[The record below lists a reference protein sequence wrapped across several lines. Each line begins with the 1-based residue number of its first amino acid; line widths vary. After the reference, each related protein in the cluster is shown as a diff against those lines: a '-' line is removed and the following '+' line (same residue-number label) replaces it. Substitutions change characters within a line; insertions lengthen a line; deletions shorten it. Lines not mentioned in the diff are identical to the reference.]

1 MSLQAQ
7 TELEGMMRIDHISFE
22 DEAEEAILVEKNVI
36 TKVHYS
42 TVICKFCG
50 NSGSVVHYGKT
61 PKGTQRYLC
70 QKCHRTFVDN
80 KAPEKMHYSSDVIA
94 SAINRFYD
102 AASLNQIKR
111 QIKLDFGVSP
121 SHMTIYR
128 WIARYSKK
136 AAQKLKDV
144 PIHVA
149 DTWVAD
155 ETVLNLKSNRGENI
169 WFFDA
174 IDDETKFL
182 LASHMAEKRTT
193 RDAQILMKQAEERAN
208 GIPKIIVTDKL
219 RSYLDAVEKS
229 WGADTKHV
237 KTSPFVKGKR
247 EDSTRAIE
255 RFHGTLKDRTKVM
268 RALADK
274 KSAKTVLDG
283 FLVHYN
289 FFRPHSALGG
299 KTPAEAAGAQSPY
312 RSWKDVVKSK

>member
-1 MSLQAQ
+1 
-7 TELEGMMRIDHISFE
+7 MRIDHISFE

-42 TVICKFCG
+42 TVTCKFCG

-128 WIARYSKK
+128 WIAKYSRK
-136 AAQKLKDV
+136 AAKVLANIPV
-144 PIHVA
+144 GTT

-155 ETVLNLKSNRGENI
+155 ETVLKLKSNRGQNI
-169 WFFDA
+169 WFWDV
-174 IDDETKFL
+174 IDEGSKFL
-182 LASHMAEKRTT
+182 LATHMSETRTT
-193 RDAQILMKQAEERAN
+193 KDAQRLMEKAQQRAK
-208 GIPKIIVTDKL
+208 GIPKTIITDKL
-219 RSYLDAVEKS
+219 RAYLDAVEKV

-237 KTSPFVKGKR
+237 KSSPFVKGKK

-274 KSAKTVLDG
+274 KSAKIILDG
-283 FLVHYN
+283 WDIHYN
-289 FFRPHSALGG
+289 FFRPHQAHKG
-299 KTPAEAAGAQSPY
+299 KTPAQAAGIKSPY
-312 RSWKDVVKSK
+312 SSWKDVVKDKDNDK